1 MKLFHCDYPL
11 SVTRLNMPDDIN
23 TAGESR
29 PDPRPL
35 EYRAISD
42 EPRRMPPVLQF
53 FMGALL
59 SLMVC
64 IGSIVILIV
73 LGGELGRPVPQA
85 LLGRA
90 IVLVMLAA
98 LTLFTVW
105 IHRRRRWKAFTA
117 GVVIVFGLLALPLGS
132 CFGTVNGRNWFSW

>member
-1 MKLFHCDYPL
+1 M
-11 SVTRLNMPDDIN
+11 SDDMN
-23 TAGESR
+23 AAGKPK

-42 EPRRMPPVLQF
+42 EPRRTPPVLQF
-53 FMGALL
+53 FIGALL

-64 IGSIVILIV
+64 IGSIVVLIV
-73 LGGELGRPVPQA
+73 LGGELGRPVPRA
-85 LLGRA
+85 MLGRA

-105 IHRRRRWKAFTA
+105 FHRRRRWKAFTA
-117 GVVIVFGLLALPLGS
+117 GVVIVFGVLALPLGS
-132 CFGTVNGRNWFSW
+132 CFGILDGRRWFFW